1 MPSIVL
7 TAINTLRNR
16 GVEALAL
23 SILEGVRTEFGPK
36 AQITLLTRDV
46 KGAQESLSHR
56 GITDVT
62 ILPDSA
68 YAPKVEAGTMD
79 KLTFKAKRALRMQ
92 VLKKLTS
99 AEQALADADL
109 VLVSGGDVFS
119 SDYGIMERY
128 LRQYDQPI
136 ANGTPVYF
144 LAQSIGPFTNPD
156 EKASFTEIAKKSWF
170 TVRETISEKYL
181 IEDLGIPAERVKLS
195 ADPAFLLTVPDE
207 VQAEM
212 MAEYGLEPGGYAT
225 AAVSRGISEFK
236 GLSHEE
242 HLEAWLVAARGII
255 ARAGKLVLV
264 PHVQLPQSEED
275 DLSLANEIAAALD
288 DPNCVVMNRLHSSV
302 EFKSVL
308 KGSVFC
314 IAERTHGAIGA
325 MSSNVPTLSV
335 GYSIKARGILQL
347 LLEDPELFS
356 TLHLPVEK
364 FTAENAEAVVAAAWD
379 ARDRFAEELSRT
391 LPETRARAKDN
402 YVTARA
408 LIETGKLAK

>member
-23 SILEGVRTEFGPK
+23 SILEGVRAEFGPE

-46 KGAQESLSHR
+46 EGAQESLSHR

-68 YAPKVEAGTMD
+68 YAPKVEAGTLD
-79 KLTFKAKRALRMQ
+79 KLKFKAKRALRMQ
-92 VLKKLTS
+92 VLKKLTP
-99 AEQALADADL
+99 AEQALAAADL

-144 LAQSIGPFTNPD
+144 LAQSIGPFTNPA

-181 IEDLGIPAERVKLS
+181 TEDLGIPAERVKLS
-195 ADPAFLLTVPDE
+195 ADPAFLLTVPDA

-212 MAEYGLEPGGYAT
+212 MAEYGLEPGSYAT

-242 HLEAWLVAARGII
+242 HLEAWLVAAAPSSRAPANWCWCPMCSCRNPKRTTCRWPMKSPPRWGI
-255 ARAGKLVLV
+255 
-264 PHVQLPQSEED
+264 
-275 DLSLANEIAAALD
+275 
-288 DPNCVVMNRLHSSV
+288 
-302 EFKSVL
+302 
-308 KGSVFC
+308 
-314 IAERTHGAIGA
+314 
-325 MSSNVPTLSV
+325 PT
-335 GYSIKARGILQL
+335 
-347 LLEDPELFS
+347 
-356 TLHLPVEK
+356 
-364 FTAENAEAVVAAAWD
+364 AW
-379 ARDRFAEELSRT
+379 
-391 LPETRARAKDN
+391 
-402 YVTARA
+402 
-408 LIETGKLAK
+408 